1 MIGAFRVLN
10 RHMRVFLRT
19 WRHNLMFNVVEPLLY
34 LSAMG
39 FGLGA
44 FVQEINGMS
53 YIQFIAPGMVALSAM
68 YSATFECTYGTF
80 VRLHY
85 EKTFQAM
92 LATPITVRDVVLGE
106 VLYGTIKSVMFGT
119 VILGVVAALGQIKS
133 VYALAIPLLLVIH
146 GLVFSSLALCY
157 TSITQTID
165 YLNYYITLVILP
177 FFLFGGLY
185 FPVSALPFWVQ
196 LVNWAN
202 PLYHTVEVCRAL
214 ALGQLS
220 FPLLYHVFVLM
231 AIGCVL
237 LPIPLKLMEKR
248 LLS

>member
-1 MIGAFRVLN
+1 MMGALRVLN
-10 RHMRVFLRT
+10 RHMRVFYQT

-92 LATPITVRDVVLGE
+92 LATPVTVKDVVLGE
-106 VLYGTIKSVMFGT
+106 ILYGTIKCVMFGT
-119 VILGVVAALGQIKS
+119 VILGVVAALGQIQS
-133 VYALAIPLLLVIH
+133 AYALAIPLLLVIH
-146 GLVFSSLALCY
+146 GLVFAVMALCY
-157 TSITQTID
+157 TAVTTSID

-185 FPVSALPFWVQ
+185 FPVNALPQWVQ
-196 LVNWAN
+196 AINWIN
-202 PLYHTVEVCRAL
+202 PLYHTVEVCRSL
-214 ALGQLS
+214 ALGHVS
-220 FPLLYHVFVLM
+220 FSLFYNVAVL
-231 AIGCVL
+231 IGMGCAL

>member
-1 MIGAFRVLN
+1 MMGAFRVLN

-119 VILGVVAALGQIKS
+119 VILGVVTALGQIKS
-133 VYALAIPLLLVIH
+133 AYALAIPLLLVIH
-146 GLVFSSLALCY
+146 GLVFSAMALCY
-157 TSITQTID
+157 TSVTQSID

-185 FPVSALPFWVQ
+185 FPVSALPQWVQ

-220 FPLLYHVFVLM
+220 LPLIYHVIVLM
-231 AIGCVL
+231 AMGCVL

>member
-10 RHMRVFLRT
+10 RHMRVFHRT

-85 EKTFQAM
+85 EKAFQAM
-92 LATPITVRDVVLGE
+92 LATPVTVRDVVLGE
-106 VLYGTIKSVMFGT
+106 ILYATIKCVMFGT
-119 VILGVVAALGQIKS
+119 VILIVVAALGQIQS
-133 VYALAIPLLLVIH
+133 AYALAIPLLLVIH
-146 GLVFSSLALCY
+146 GLVFASLALCY
-157 TSITQTID
+157 TAVTQTID

-185 FPVSALPFWVQ
+185 FPVDQLPLWVQ
-196 LVNWAN
+196 LVNWVN
-202 PLYHTVEVCRAL
+202 PLYHSVELYRSL

-220 FPLLYHVFVLM
+220 FSLLYNILALIIM
-231 AIGCVL
+231 GCIL